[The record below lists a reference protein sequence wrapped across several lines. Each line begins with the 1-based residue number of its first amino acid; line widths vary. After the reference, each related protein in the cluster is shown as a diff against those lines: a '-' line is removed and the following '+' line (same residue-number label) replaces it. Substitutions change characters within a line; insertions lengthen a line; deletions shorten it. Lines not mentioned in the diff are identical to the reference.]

1 MATVAIVAMRQAM
14 AKLQTLAM
22 PQALATRQA
31 LAMLATKAPLQT
43 QELRTRLPARPPQP
57 APRAFPRSRLAVT
70 AVPRQLRLA
79 LQQ

>member
-1 MATVAIVAMRQAM
+1 MRTAAIVAM
-14 AKLQTLAM
+14 
-22 PQALATRQA
+22 PQA

-43 QELRTRLPARPPQP
+43 QELRTRLPGRPLQP

-70 AVPRQLRLA
+70 EVLRQLRLA